1 MTNKLTEKKNK
12 IIILGATGFIGKNI
26 ALYYS
31 KNLKIKATYNKKKP
45 FENKN
50 IEWIK
55 CDLRSARQI
64 NNLFDNID
72 IVINAAAVTSGIKD
86 IINRP
91 HIHVNDNALINVNIL
106 KQLFKNKNVKHYI
119 FFSCTVMY
127 QSSLKKQNEKKFNY
141 KISDKYFGVGW
152 TKVYVEK
159 LCKFYSSFLNTKFSV
174 IRHSNI
180 FGPYDKFDLEKSHV
194 IGATISKVMKA
205 KKEITIWGK
214 GNEIRDFLY
223 ISDLI
228 KFVELL
234 IKNQKNKYEIYNCG
248 SEIGV
253 KIFDLVK
260 LIVKISG
267 REIKIKKNVTAP
279 TIDFNLVLD
288 CRKAKKEIGW
298 KSQINLSE
306 GIKKTLDWYKTNI
319 FL

>member
-1 MTNKLTEKKNK
+1 MTNKLTKKQNN

-31 KNLKIKATYNKKKP
+31 KNLKIKATYNKKIP

-55 CDLRSARQI
+55 CDLRSERQI

-72 IVINAAAVTSGIKD
+72 IVINAAAVTSGVKD
-86 IINRP
+86 IINKP
-91 HIHVNDNALINVNIL
+91 HIHVNDNALMNINIL
-106 KQLFKNKNVKHYI
+106 KQLFKNKNIKHYI

-127 QSSLKKQNEKKFNY
+127 QSSLKKQDEKKFNY
-141 KISDKYFGVGW
+141 RITDKYFGVGW

-159 LCKFYSSFLNTKFSV
+159 LCKFYSSFLNTKFTV

-234 IKNQKNKYEIYNCG
+234 IKHQKNKYEIYNCG

-253 KIFDLVK
+253 KIFDLAK
-260 LIVKISG
+260 LIIKIAG
-267 REIKIKKNVTAP
+267 KKIKIKKNMTAP

-288 CRKAKKEIGW
+288 CRKAKNEIGW
-298 KSQINLSE
+298 KSQVNLSD
-306 GIKKTLDWYKTNI
+306 GIKKTLVWYKTNI